1 MTAGDFRRL
10 MKDTRTMD
18 DFTGLKKRANVY
30 LMSKTWQAKGD
41 KKSETTMSVH
51 VSNTVLCSDVPLSTH
66 TPHTCH
72 FPRPKAPGQL
82 SLPLNPDHHNGYDSI
97 WCSLSII
104 TELLWSFSS
113 FALKVRFDQSHIL
126 FSSQDTPAIWE
137 ENPIPL
143 VWPTKLYTMH
153 TRHICLIPN
162 TVLLFL
168 NFVSQFFVQS
178 SCLLS

>member
-30 LMSKTWQAKGD
+30 LMSKTWWAKGD
-41 KKSETTMSVH
+41 KKSQRQQWVCMFQTQCYAVTYPF
-51 VSNTVLCSDVPLSTH
+51 LH
-66 TPHTCH
+66 TPLTPATSPC
-72 FPRPKAPGQL
+72 PKAPL
-82 SLPLNPDHHNGYDSI
+82 ASFLLPSI
-97 WCSLSII
+97 QIIIMVMTPYGALSII

-143 VWPTKLYTMH
+143 VWPAKLYTMH

-168 NFVSQFFVQS
+168 NFVYS
-178 SCLLS
+178 SL